1 MPIEQCKENKLYGY
15 KYGSRGKCY
24 TYNDEKT
31 KEIAYHNAVK
41 QMKARFAS
49 RRFCKIIETFNLFYK
64 KRNSM

>member
-31 KEIAYHNAVK
+31 KEIA
-41 QMKARFAS
+41 
-49 RRFCKIIETFNLFYK
+49 
-64 KRNSM
+64 